1 MAPAPSAGSTA
12 QLEHTATTAG
22 EVTVDPCLRGHG
34 ATAGCEQ
41 TEVFVSSS
49 VATYADQPGPVNK
62 QGLTAVFVRVTDT
75 CATAPDPVSA
85 AAGGGA
91 VLFQAEGQ
99 TMAPLVVDPR
109 LAPASIDTRLA
120 GSDGSGDPVTI
131 ALSASWTA
139 TGPLQHVTSHSHEHH
154 PGEGNVNATDN
165 SRMRAA
171 TADVSVTVGD
181 FTATGTDT
189 TAVLEQTK

>member
-1 MAPAPSAGSTA
+1 MKRLLSGLAAAGMVVLGAAPAGAAPTIYHTIRSTHGYA
-12 QLEHTATTAG
+12 DM
-22 EVTVDPCLRGHG
+22 VNTV
-34 ATAGCEQ
+34 GCEQ

-49 VATYADQPGPVNK
+49 VAMYADQPGPVNK

-75 CATAPDPVSA
+75 CAAVPGPISA

-99 TMAPLVVDPR
+99 NMVPLVVDPR
-109 LAPASIDTRLA
+109 LTSASIDTLLA
-120 GSDGSGDPVTI
+120 GTDGNGDPVTI

-139 TGPLQHVTSHSHEHH
+139 TGPLRHDTAHNHEHF

-165 SRMRAA
+165 NLMRAA

-181 FTATGTDT
+181 
-189 TAVLEQTK
+189 L